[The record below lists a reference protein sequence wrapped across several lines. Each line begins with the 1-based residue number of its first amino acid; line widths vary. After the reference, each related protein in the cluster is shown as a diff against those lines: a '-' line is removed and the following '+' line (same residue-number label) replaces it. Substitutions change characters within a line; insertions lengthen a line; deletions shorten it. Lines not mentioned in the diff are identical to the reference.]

1 MIKIARLLKYVF
13 KKYSQ
18 SLKKKKNLSKQN
30 GWNENLSKDRWKNE
44 ISFNSGPGEDGFWRN
59 WAHPQLDYD

>member
-1 MIKIARLLKYVF
+1 MPDF
-13 KKYSQ
+13 WST
-18 SLKKKKNLSKQN
+18 SLRNTVKVWKKKFCQN
-30 GWNENLSKDRWKNE
+30 KMVENENLSKDRWKNE